1 MFQALEH
8 LEQDSGM
15 GRRKGHKW
23 KGQKNSSRRIFT
35 ERNSASLRA
44 VFHKN

>member
-23 KGQKNSSRRIFT
+23 KGQKTHLGESSQREI
-35 ERNSASLRA
+35 L
-44 VFHKN
+44 HH